1 MSANQGAAERSKL
14 ALDSSCAFH
23 HGVVTIMELRI
34 PAKRRC
40 IGSQNTQSSPLREQV
55 EANLDQKHD
64 LFSPEYLPGPSD
76 TEGDLFE
83 GYELLKTF
91 AVPLQVTA
99 DQELTFVLSKWQ
111 FNYTVRDDDHRRHL
125 NLALDCGL
133 GERNALGLGFCN
145 LVEKRNPYGE
155 PAAEV
160 HG

>member
-1 MSANQGAAERSKL
+1 MICSARNT
-14 ALDSSCAFH
+14 F
-23 HGVVTIMELRI
+23 
-34 PAKRRC
+34 PA
-40 IGSQNTQSSPLREQV
+40 Q
-55 EANLDQKHD
+55 A
-64 LFSPEYLPGPSD
+64 